1 MVSRVST
8 LTCIDTVVLAP
19 DSSIEVDLCSML
31 PVRCVVHFNRMENY
45 ETRTMRKTDHRADH
59 ANATRL
65 FAECDTISARIYG
78 CTSGELLQGPDL
90 IEEVLRE
97 VLPGACAVTPMV
109 AAIETIQAYGVV
121 SISILSPCPED
132 LNRQRVEL
140 FEHHRIAVDTV
151 LSPQDWSKRISSTID
166 AAELEMAAASI
177 AFGDSRSLFV
187 PCNVLAIADMIGEM
201 EARTDVP
208 VFTSTQVSVWKAL
221 KDLCLLGAALLTR
234 FGSIFRH
241 AETARQ

>member
-8 LTCIDTVVLAP
+8 LTCIDTVVLAS
-19 DSSIEVDLCSML
+19 DSSVEVDLCSML
-31 PVRCVVHFNRMENY
+31 PLRCVAYFNRMENY
-45 ETRTMRKTDHRADH
+45 ETRTIRKTDHRADL

-65 FAECDTISARIYG
+65 LAECDTISAMIYR
-78 CTSGELLQGPDL
+78 CTPGALLQGPDL

-97 VLPGACAVTPMV
+97 VLPSACAVTPMV
-109 AAIETIQAYGVV
+109 AAIEAIQAYGVG

-132 LNRQRVEL
+132 LNRQLVEL

-166 AAELEMAAASI
+166 VAEPEMAAASI
-177 AFGDSRSLFV
+177 AFGDSRGLFV
-187 PCNVLAIADMIGEM
+187 PCNVLAIVDMIGEM
-201 EARTDVP
+201 EGRTGVP

-221 KDLCLLGAALLTR
+221 KDLGQLGAASLTT